1 MAKKYHELELAD
13 DFLFCKIMSSNPD
26 LCKHLIESILDVKVG
41 ELKTHVAQLS
51 AKTTKD
57 SKGVRFDVYADNGAF
72 MFDVEIQ
79 TVLKKNLPKRSRF
92 YQSIMDVTGLESG
105 EDYEQLRE
113 SYVIFICL
121 EDPFGNDRSIYTFK
135 NVCMENRDL
144 LLNDGTSK
152 IFVNAGKTSDLV
164 NEDLIAFLKYI
175 SGKEC
180 AGNNFV
186 SKLKKQVEIAK
197 DNEVWAMEFIQMGL
211 VYHDVR
217 VEALEE
223 GMARGIEQGM
233 EQGRA
238 TGIYECVSDG
248 GYTPERGAKKLGC
261 TVAEL
266 CEQMEAAGF
275 KVPNME

>member
-1 MAKKYHELELAD
+1 MAKTYRELELAD

-26 LCKHLIESILDVKVG
+26 LCKHLIESILDIKIG
-41 ELKTHVAQLS
+41 KLKTHVAQLS

-57 SKGVRFDVYADNGAF
+57 GKGVRFDVYADNGKF

-79 TVLKKNLPKRSRF
+79 TTLKKNLSKRSRF

-105 EDYEQLRE
+105 DDYEQLRE

-121 EDPFGNDRSIYTFK
+121 DDPFGYDRSIYTFK

-144 LLNDGTSK
+144 LLEDGTSK

-175 SGKEC
+175 SGEKIAE
-180 AGNNFV
+180 NNFV
-186 SKLKKQVEIAK
+186 SELKKQVEIAK

-223 GMARGIEQGM
+223 GM

-248 GYTPERGAKKLGC
+248 DCTPKRGAQKLGC
-261 TVAEL
+261 TVEEL
-266 CEQMEAAGF
+266 YCRMEKAGF
-275 KVPNME
+275 KVPETA